1 MPDNIK
7 DKAASTASS
16 ASHTAAEAKGL
27 AKETA
32 STVAQKASDAASN
45 LGQRAQEMASTV
57 GHKAQDLASS
67 AADRTEDAISSV
79 GQGMSS
85 LAGSI
90 RQNAPGQGMLGS
102 AAGAVA
108 DRLQSGGEYLQQH
121 DLGDM
126 GSDIG
131 RMIRQY
137 PLPSLLV
144 VFGLGYLLG
153 SSLRR

>member
-16 ASHTAAEAKGL
+16 ASHTAGEAKGL

-108 DRLQSGGEYLQQH
+108 DRLQSGEYLQQH